1 MINFMLFKFKYHY
14 LVSISLFFILIG
26 CQFQEPTNTH
36 GIIFLK
42 NRYNKLEVGVA
53 NKNDV
58 INMIGNPHSKSINN
72 DDEWF
77 YIERVL
83 SRGRIHKLGKNV
95 LKDNNVLLLIFNKYG
110 VLEKKELL
118 DVNDRNKISFSEEK
132 TKNELAK
139 KSFIEKFLN
148 SIKTRMYRRNK

>member
-1 MINFMLFKFKYHY
+1 MFLKFKYHY
-14 LVSISLFFILIG
+14 LIPVFLFFILIG

-42 NRYNKLEVGVA
+42 NRYNKLEVGVT

-58 INMIGNPHSKSINN
+58 IKMMGNPHSKSINN

-83 SRGRIHKLGKNV
+83 SRGRLYKLGKNV
-95 LKDNNVLLLIFNKYG
+95 LKDNNVLLIVFNKYG
-110 VLEKKELL
+110 VVEKKELL
-118 DVNDRNKISFSEEK
+118 DIDDRNNISFSNENTE
-132 TKNELAK
+132 NELAK
-139 KSFIEKFLN
+139 KSFIEKFLS
-148 SIKTRMYRRNK
+148 SIKTRMYNRNR